1 MNCAPTSN
9 YFVTMLT
16 HESESRNY
24 LVGIISGRV
33 GIGSGSEYSAP
44 QECSDGFQ
52 KRFLHHKKSSK
63 LR

>member
-1 MNCAPTSN
+1 
-9 YFVTMLT
+9 MLT